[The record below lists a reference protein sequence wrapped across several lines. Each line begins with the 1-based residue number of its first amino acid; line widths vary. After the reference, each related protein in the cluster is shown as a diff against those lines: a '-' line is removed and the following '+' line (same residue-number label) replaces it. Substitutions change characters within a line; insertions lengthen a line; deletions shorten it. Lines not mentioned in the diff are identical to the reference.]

1 MVIAIG
7 SYPIG
12 RRFESHRRYKT
23 ACRRFAG
30 GAFIPEAVRL
40 SETTTAPRGLYRWP
54 RGQAVKTSPFHG
66 GNTSSILVG
75 VTTKKERQK
84 PLLFRG
90 DPVSQEADGPQRGL
104 FARVSG
110 CAAILCRG
118 SRRETAKR
126 SEALPRGPLQG
137 FRQIPG
143 GRVRQ
148 SLCSPLANRAE

>member
-12 RRFESHRRYKT
+12 RRFESHRRYQT

-40 SETTTAPRGLYRWP
+40 SETTTAPCGLYRWP

-75 VTTKKERQK
+75 VTTKRERFFNLSLFAVSYARSERARRSRGCSREQRAIL
-84 PLLFRG
+84 PIPFRG
-90 DPVSQEADGPQRGL
+90 FGRCS
-104 FARVSG
+104 SG
-110 CAAILCRG
+110 SPNAN
-118 SRRETAKR
+118 K
-126 SEALPRGPLQG
+126 SEP
-137 FRQIPG
+137 
-143 GRVRQ
+143 
-148 SLCSPLANRAE
+148 

>member
-12 RRFESHRRYKT
+12 RRFESHRRYQT

-30 GAFIPEAVRL
+30 GAFIPEAARL

-75 VTTKKERQK
+75 VTKQVKGE
-84 PLLFRG
+84 
-90 DPVSQEADGPQRGL
+90 PVS
-104 FARVSG
+104 
-110 CAAILCRG
+110 I
-118 SRRETAKR
+118 RRRIRLYRMVLNFE
-126 SEALPRGPLQG
+126 
-137 FRQIPG
+137 
-143 GRVRQ
+143 
-148 SLCSPLANRAE
+148 